1 MNTRYFVF
9 GATLCSMIGMGL
21 TSCNNDDF
29 LDVTQYNVVSSTA
42 MFENDENAKM
52 GMNGVYDMMVP
63 DGDEDGAT
71 VTGDWGFKPQLFT
84 GCHPTMDT
92 QATGWDKDWNV
103 QNWNANSG
111 ELLNGWKHAYIGIS
125 RANDFLAGLEN
136 SENVSASVKQ
146 TLTGEARAARAFF
159 YHWLATTFG
168 RVPML
173 ATGETYSNTPYKER
187 AQTYAEMWDFIIED
201 LENAVSLL
209 DWTPMDNQY
218 GRCTKGMALAYL
230 GDAYMWKAYRCPEQK
245 PECIQKASSAF
256 KQIIDS
262 GVYELNKSFT
272 TLWDA
277 AGVWDKE
284 AIWEEVLDE
293 GSNWGNWSNFTSRM
307 WLVYYAACPENNGW
321 GSLYLSWEWYT
332 SFEKGDKRRDASA
345 CTGAVHNIDDYT
357 TIDGQPLKSDY
368 CYGYNPYNQV
378 VLGNGENSKTYNF
391 HFYNGEY
398 APSIWSM
405 KFWRCDRGSWVGD
418 NWTPAQIYWKRLANI
433 YLDYAECL
441 FILNGGDD
449 ATAWGL
455 INKLRERAFGNL
467 EVGHADELT
476 AKYLPQIQNL
486 IQWYADKGQANTDN
500 PEKYPIPFNTETV
513 TVRDAKE
520 FYTWLKSEKG
530 FDSEV
535 WKIAVNEER
544 RKELN
549 CEWSLRPDMQRSGY
563 MEDHINHN
571 YPKRNNA
578 DLTDI
583 PWSNRDV
590 DYNEQKMDM
599 PIPQD
604 ELDKNPLCDQ
614 NPGY

>member
-1 MNTRYFVF
+1 
-9 GATLCSMIGMGL
+9 
-21 TSCNNDDF
+21 
-29 LDVTQYNVVSSTA
+29 
-42 MFENDENAKM
+42 
-52 GMNGVYDMMVP
+52 
-63 DGDEDGAT
+63 
-71 VTGDWGFKPQLFT
+71 
-84 GCHPTMDT
+84 
-92 QATGWDKDWNV
+92 
-103 QNWNANSG
+103 
-111 ELLNGWKHAYIGIS
+111 
-125 RANDFLAGLEN
+125 
-136 SENVSASVKQ
+136 
-146 TLTGEARAARAFF
+146 
-159 YHWLATTFG
+159 
-168 RVPML
+168 
-173 ATGETYSNTPYKER
+173 
-187 AQTYAEMWDFIIED
+187 
-201 LENAVSLL
+201 
-209 DWTPMDNQY
+209 
-218 GRCTKGMALAYL
+218 
-230 GDAYMWKAYRCPEQK
+230 
-245 PECIQKASSAF
+245 
-256 KQIIDS
+256 
-262 GVYELNKSFT
+262 
-272 TLWDA
+272 
-277 AGVWDKE
+277 
-284 AIWEEVLDE
+284 
-293 GSNWGNWSNFTSRM
+293 
-307 WLVYYAACPENNGW
+307 
-321 GSLYLSWEWYT
+321 
-332 SFEKGDKRRDASA
+332 
-345 CTGAVHNIDDYT
+345 
-357 TIDGQPLKSDY
+357 
-368 CYGYNPYNQV
+368 
-378 VLGNGENSKTYNF
+378 
-391 HFYNGEY
+391 
-398 APSIWSM
+398 M
-405 KFWRCDRGSWVGD
+405 KFWRCDRGSWAGD

-486 IQWYADKGQANTDN
+486 IQWYADKGQANTDI

-583 PWSNRDV
+583 PWSNREV